1 MRRLSTI
8 ERDILQALAAGK
20 AEEEVCRDLGLDE
33 SDFQKTWKKLCARHL
48 DTEPENEAD
57 LQLSLLVNQA
67 ERHRLNY
74 QAIAA
79 EARLRALLDITPE
92 AVLIINGRT
101 GIIIRVNQQVEP
113 LFGYTMRQLT
123 GKSVEML
130 IQDGI
135 QQIHVAYRKGFLSS
149 NRKRALGYHPAIHA
163 IRKDGTR
170 IELAVALTSTPGTDE
185 VMTICYSKA
194 AAPIQTATFKTASK

>member
-1 MRRLSTI
+1 VRRLSPT

-33 SDFQKTWKKLCARHL
+33 AEFQKTWKKLCTRHL

-57 LQLSLLVNQA
+57 LKLSLLVNQA

-74 QAIAA
+74 LAFAA

-92 AVLIINGRT
+92 AVLIVNGRT

-130 IQDGI
+130 VEEGI
-135 QQIHVAYRKGFLSS
+135 KQIHVAYRKGFLSS
-149 NRKRALGYHPAIHA
+149 NRKRALGYHPPIHA
-163 IRKDGTR
+163 IKKSGER
-170 IELAVALTSTPGTDE
+170 IELAIALTSTPGTDE
-185 VMTICYSKA
+185 VMVICYSKA
-194 AAPIQTATFKTASK
+194 GAPIQTETTRTASK